1 MSFLLL
7 CSILGAELY
16 ARPRSRRKESAEAP
30 EVPAAAEISPENP
43 VVVEAVFPP
52 EALPVIIIE
61 DLPAGL
67 RLILGRGELDAALL
81 SSFLLNENKRAG
93 REFIEQLVD
102 FYILE
107 AAAEGIN
114 HDVAF
119 AQMCLETG
127 FLRFGGLVSA
137 EMNNFCGL
145 GSIGPGQPGEKFP
158 SVQIGIRAH
167 IQHLQ
172 AYATNLPLRGNLVDP
187 RYRFV
192 RRGSAPVI
200 QALAG
205 SWAADKQ
212 YAVKIEAILQR
223 LYRYRELF
231 SAESA
236 AGLPAAGT
244 SAGTSAAGLPAAGTS
259 ADSP

>member
-1 MSFLLL
+1 M
-7 CSILGAELY
+7 ELY
-16 ARPRSRRKESAEAP
+16 AWPRSRRKESVEVP
-30 EVPAAAEISPENP
+30 ETPAAAEIPPENP
-43 VVVEAVFPP
+43 AVVEAVFLP
-52 EALPVIIIE
+52 EVLPVIIIK
-61 DLPAGL
+61 DLPACP
-67 RLILGRGELDAALL
+67 RLILGRGEFEAELL
-81 SSFLLNENKRAG
+81 SAFLLNENKHAG
-93 REFIEQLVD
+93 REFIEQLVN

-127 FLRFGGLVSA
+127 FLRFGGLVRA

-145 GSIGPGQPGEKFP
+145 GSIGPGQPGETFP

-172 AYATNLPLRGNLVDP
+172 AYATNLPLRGTLVDP
-187 RYRFV
+187 RYRLV

-212 YAVKIEAILQR
+212 YAIKIEAILQR

-231 SAESA
+231 SAEST
-236 AGLPAAGT
+236 AGLSGESSTGPSGKV
-244 SAGTSAAGLPAAGTS
+244 SAGLSAEAPAGPSGKSAAG
-259 ADSP
+259 SP